1 MKLFTSNLHRF
12 QYSFSPLFFGILATS
27 ASIIVNLVKGIET
40 TAIPD
45 ATGYIAQAKIL
56 SEGINY
62 AFENPDLLTHGIG
75 FSFLIALTFVLSQ
88 STSLLIFK
96 LILALTH
103 GLSVYLFARIADR
116 YITSKKLLA
125 CCVLL
130 FTFDPFILIPST
142 DVQTEP
148 ITTLLTLFWLYL
160 FLAEE
165 TKRSRQIFLTFT
177 FAISGFYSVIMRPNS
192 LLALLLIAFLI
203 YRRWIQRHFN
213 SAVLVSSVAVFV
225 LLLGLY
231 QIFITK
237 LYSGFVF
244 LTPIGGVSSAY
255 MCRKEFIPQYLGI
268 ATREQNEQINA
279 WSKGGGGVSEIFANN
294 VGSSVSTVNNEL
306 FKLGKESCLSN
317 PLESAG
323 VLALKAAALWRPFT
337 VFGAYSL
344 TIFLISF
351 LIWVPLTIVV
361 IKFLVSSNL
370 SKNERMLRLFFL
382 VLSFGYTASLLLTP
396 TQIRHRVAFA
406 EPFYWLIF
414 FISLPALLKL
424 ASRAKIWVLE
434 LRKQ

>member
-12 QYSFSPLFFGILATS
+12 QHFFSPLFFGTLATS
-27 ASIIVNLVKGIET
+27 AAIILNLMKGFET
-40 TAIPD
+40 TTIPD
-45 ATGYIAQAKIL
+45 AAGYVAQAKIF
-56 SEGINY
+56 SEGIDY
-62 AFENPDLLTHGIG
+62 TFKNPDLLTHGIG
-75 FSFLIALTFVLSQ
+75 FSFLIALTFVFTQ
-88 STSLLIFK
+88 STSLLLFK
-96 LILALTH
+96 LILAVSH
-103 GLSVYLFARIADR
+103 GLSVYLFAKIADR

-125 CCVLL
+125 CCVLF

-142 DVQTEP
+142 DIQTEP

-165 TKRSRQIFLTFT
+165 MKKSRQIFLTLT

-192 LLALLLIAFLI
+192 LLALLLVAFLI
-203 YRRWIQRHFN
+203 YRRWIQHHFN
-213 SAVLVSSVAVFV
+213 SAVLITSVVVFV
-225 LLLGLY
+225 FLLGLY
-231 QIFITK
+231 EIFITK

-268 ATREQNEQINA
+268 ASREQNEQINV

-294 VGSSVSTVNNEL
+294 VGSPVSKVNNEL
-306 FKLGKESCLSN
+306 FELGKESCLSN

-344 TIFLISF
+344 SIFLISF
-351 LIWVPLTIVV
+351 LLWVPLTIVV
-361 IKFLVSSNL
+361 IKFLLTRNL
-370 SKNERMLRLFFL
+370 SRNERLLRLFFL
-382 VLSFGYTASLLLTP
+382 LLSFGYTASLLLTP

-414 FISLPALLKL
+414 FITLPAILKF
-424 ASRAKIWVLE
+424 ATRAKTWVFE
-434 LRKQ
+434 MRKQ